1 VCGIENLS
9 KESLINMFKEIEKDY
24 LETIEKEPK
33 IEIGWPPKYVDLMFI
48 RWDKF
53 YSDLEKKFPTEFDKK
68 QPLENIKEYV
78 KQNFPNLKIAKGF
91 TEKQQQKEFFGPF
104 YKENVDIRIYKNL
117 VCMQFSGLY
126 PNLWLDFQRQK
137 IEMKK
142 IRNLDILLDISGVG
156 KTFNILG
163 SGTKQY
169 LIYVHLSINYQN
181 LIRIFSPFIICQY

>member
-1 VCGIENLS
+1 
-9 KESLINMFKEIEKDY
+9 
-24 LETIEKEPK
+24 
-33 IEIGWPPKYVDLMFI
+33 
-48 RWDKF
+48 
-53 YSDLEKKFPTEFDKK
+53 LEKKFPTEFDKK

-104 YKENVDIRIYKNL
+104 YKENVDIPIYKNL

-126 PNLWLDFQRQK
+126 PNLWLDFQGQK